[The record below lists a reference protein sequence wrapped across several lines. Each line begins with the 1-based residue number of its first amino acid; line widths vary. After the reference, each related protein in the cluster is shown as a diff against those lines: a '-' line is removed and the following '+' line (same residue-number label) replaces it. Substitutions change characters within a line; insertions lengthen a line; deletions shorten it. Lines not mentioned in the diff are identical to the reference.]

1 MNNSLKNSFKRAGAH
16 VSSALKLYMS
26 PQTSTASVHGFVNRL
41 VPYDLGIPLVRVGGN
56 SDGGYLV
63 PDVLDGIRYCFSPGV
78 ADSASFETDLLQR
91 GIKSFLAD
99 FSVDG
104 PPTGLPECDFVKKF
118 VGAANSETTMTLDSW
133 VAEKTS
139 TDDTDDMIL
148 QMDIEGAEYETI
160 LATSTETLK
169 RFRLI
174 VLELHKLN
182 HLDNRLYFRMVDA
195 AMSKLSEHF
204 DVAHLHPNNV
214 GGLTRI
220 AGLDVPRVAEITLL
234 RKDFVVNKSPVATL
248 PNPLDV
254 QNATAQ
260 KEVYLP
266 EYWYKPGALKNA
278 A

>member
-1 MNNSLKNSFKRAGAH
+1 MNNSLKNSFKRVGAH

-26 PQTSTASVHGFVNRL
+26 PQTSTPSVHGFVSRL

-78 ADSASFETDLLQR
+78 ADTASFESDLHQR

-104 PPTGLPECDFVKKF
+104 PPSGLPDCDFVKKF
-118 VGAANSETTMTLDSW
+118 VGAANSDSTMTLDHW

-139 TDDTDDMIL
+139 SEDSDDMIL

-195 AMSKLSEHF
+195 AMSKLGEHF

-234 RKDFVVNKSPVATL
+234 RKDFVVQKSPIATL

-254 QNATAQ
+254 QNAAAQ
-260 KEVYLP
+260 KDVYLP
-266 EYWYKPGALKNA
+266 EYWWKPGTLKNA